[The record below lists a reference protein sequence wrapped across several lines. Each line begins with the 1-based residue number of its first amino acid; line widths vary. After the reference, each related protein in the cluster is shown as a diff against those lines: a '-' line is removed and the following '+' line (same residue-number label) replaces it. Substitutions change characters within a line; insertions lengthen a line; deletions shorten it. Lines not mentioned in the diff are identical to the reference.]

1 MNYKTVY
8 DNIIKRAIS
17 RKRKDDEYYEE
28 HHIVPSSLGGPDT
41 PDNMASLTGREHF
54 ICHWLLYKI
63 DPCAENAFAW
73 HMMSGGG
80 NKYHVG
86 RYKSRY
92 YEYARKAFTKHI
104 GDVHRGKR
112 LSEDHRRKL
121 SVSKM
126 GHLNPMHGKK
136 HSEEHKAA
144 ISERMRGEK
153 NPFYG
158 KTHTD
163 EFRKRQSEYASKR
176 VGQDSNAYGMK
187 HTKETKRMLSEMN
200 KGKPRAKPHEKVLCP
215 WCGKEGIKPNMKRW
229 HFDNCKVALC
239 P

>member
-1 MNYKTVY
+1 MTRNEY
-8 DNIIKRAIS
+8 DLNPKLCLHCGTAIPFEKRAN
-17 RKRKDDEYYEE
+17 KFCN
-28 HHIVPSSLGGPDT
+28 SSCSAT
-41 PDNMASLTGREHF
+41 FNNT
-54 ICHWLLYKI
+54 
-63 DPCAENAFAW
+63 
-73 HMMSGGG
+73 
-80 NKYHVG
+80 
-86 RYKSRY
+86 
-92 YEYARKAFTKHI
+92 
-104 GDVHRGKR
+104 
-112 LSEDHRRKL
+112 
-121 SVSKM
+121 
-126 GHLNPMHGKK
+126 GKK